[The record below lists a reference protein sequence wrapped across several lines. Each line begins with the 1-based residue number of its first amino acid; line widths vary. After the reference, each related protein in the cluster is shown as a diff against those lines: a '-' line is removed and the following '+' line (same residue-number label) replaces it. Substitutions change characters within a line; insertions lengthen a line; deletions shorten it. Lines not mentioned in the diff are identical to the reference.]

1 MKTEGS
7 MKHLHQRIRDDIEAR
22 IMSGEWAPGYRIP
35 FEHELMAEYG
45 CSRMTVNKVLSTLA
59 ANGLITR
66 RRRAGSVVAEP
77 SNQQAVLQIQDF
89 ALEAARAGIEYRFK
103 ILHRAIEPIDA
114 AAAQRTGQP
123 AGMKML
129 CISTLHVMDD
139 VPQAFEQ
146 RLINL
151 ATVPEA
157 KDEPFKDDPPGTW
170 LLRRVPWT
178 DAEHILRAV
187 NADSAMAKRLQVQT
201 GAACLVL
208 ERRTW
213 QAGAFVTEARI
224 TYPGD
229 RHQLVGTVLTGCLRA
244 CHLRLPLSFPGGQRP
259 SPESIPANIAERS
272 GHGSLVPERS
282 CLWIPGSAARPRND
296 SRNDSVV
303 RSTRHGRLVPVMTP
317 LSIAALFGSGSP
329 AQGR

>member
-1 MKTEGS
+1 

-22 IMSGEWAPGYRIP
+22 IMSGDWPPGHRIP

-77 SNQQAVLQIQDF
+77 STQQAVLEIQDF
-89 ALEAARAGIEYRFK
+89 ALQAARAGIVYRFK
-103 ILHRAIEPIDA
+103 ILQRSVERIDA
-114 AAAQRTGQP
+114 AAAQRTGLK
-123 AGMKML
+123 AGTEML
-129 CISTLHVMDD
+129 GVATLHLMDE
-139 VPQAFEQ
+139 VPHAYEQ

-157 KDEPFKDDPPGTW
+157 EEERFRTDPPGTW

-178 DAEHILRAV
+178 DAEHIVRAT
-187 NADSAMAKRLQVQT
+187 NADSALARWLHIQK

-224 TYPGD
+224 TYPGE
-229 RHQLVGTVLTGCLRA
+229 RHHLVGR
-244 CHLRLPLSFPGGQRP
+244 F
-259 SPESIPANIAERS
+259 SPTA
-272 GHGSLVPERS
+272 
-282 CLWIPGSAARPRND
+282 
-296 SRNDSVV
+296 
-303 RSTRHGRLVPVMTP
+303 
-317 LSIAALFGSGSP
+317 
-329 AQGR
+329 

>member
-1 MKTEGS
+1 

-22 IMSGEWAPGYRIP
+22 IMSGEWPPGHRIP

-45 CSRMTVNKVLSTLA
+45 CSRMTVNTVLSTLA

-77 SNQQAVLQIQDF
+77 GTQQAVLQIQDF
-89 ALEAARAGIEYRFK
+89 ALEAARAGIVYRFK
-103 ILHRAIEPIDA
+103 ILQRSIEPIDA
-114 AAAQRTGQP
+114 AAAQRTGQST
-123 AGMKML
+123 GTKML
-129 CISTLHVMDD
+129 TVSTLHLMDE
-139 VPQAFEQ
+139 VPEAYEQ

-157 KDEPFKDDPPGTW
+157 RDEPFADDPPGTW

-178 DAEHILRAV
+178 DAEHIVRAV
-187 NADSAMAKRLQVQT
+187 NADSTMAKRLHIET
-201 GAACLVL
+201 GTACLVL

-229 RHQLVGTVLTGCLRA
+229 RHRLVGR
-244 CHLRLPLSFPGGQRP
+244 F
-259 SPESIPANIAERS
+259 SPVA
-272 GHGSLVPERS
+272 
-282 CLWIPGSAARPRND
+282 
-296 SRNDSVV
+296 
-303 RSTRHGRLVPVMTP
+303 
-317 LSIAALFGSGSP
+317 
-329 AQGR
+329 

>member
-1 MKTEGS
+1 
-7 MKHLHQRIRDDIEAR
+7 
-22 IMSGEWAPGYRIP
+22 MSGEWPPGHRVP

-45 CSRMTVNKVLSTLA
+45 CSRMTVNKVLSALA

-77 SNQQAVLQIQDF
+77 STERAVLEIQDF
-89 ALEAARAGIEYRFK
+89 ALEAARVGTVYRFR
-103 ILHRAIEPIDA
+103 ILRRTVEPLDA
-114 AAAQRTGQP
+114 AGAQRTGLP
-123 AGMKML
+123 AGTEML
-129 CISTLHVMDD
+129 CVTTLHLMDG
-139 VPQAFEQ
+139 VPEAYEQ

-157 KDEPFKDDPPGTW
+157 RDEHFESDPPGTW

-178 DAEHILRAV
+178 DAEHIVRAV
-187 NADSAMAKRLQVQT
+187 NADGQLAKQLHIQT

-229 RHQLVGTVLTGCLRA
+229 RHHLVGR
-244 CHLRLPLSFPGGQRP
+244 F
-259 SPESIPANIAERS
+259 SPVS
-272 GHGSLVPERS
+272 
-282 CLWIPGSAARPRND
+282 
-296 SRNDSVV
+296 
-303 RSTRHGRLVPVMTP
+303 
-317 LSIAALFGSGSP
+317 
-329 AQGR
+329 

>member
-1 MKTEGS
+1 
-7 MKHLHQRIRDDIEAR
+7 MKHLYQRIRDDIEAR
-22 IMSGEWAPGYRIP
+22 IMSGEWPPGHRIP

-77 SNQQAVLQIQDF
+77 STQQAVLEIQDF
-89 ALEAARAGIEYRFK
+89 ALEAARAGTVYRFK
-103 ILHRAIEPIDA
+103 ILRRGVEPIDI
-114 AAAQRTGQP
+114 AAAQRTGMP
-123 AGMKML
+123 AGAEML
-129 CISTLHVMDD
+129 HITTLHLMDG
-139 VPQAFEQ
+139 VPGAYEQ

-151 ATVPEA
+151 ETVPEA
-157 KDEPFKDDPPGTW
+157 GNEEFVNDPPGTW

-178 DAEHILRAV
+178 DAEHIVRAIS
-187 NADSAMAKRLQVQT
+187 ADSALARHLHIKT

-229 RHQLVGTVLTGCLRA
+229 RHHLVGR
-244 CHLRLPLSFPGGQRP
+244 F
-259 SPESIPANIAERS
+259 SPA
-272 GHGSLVPERS
+272 
-282 CLWIPGSAARPRND
+282 
-296 SRNDSVV
+296 
-303 RSTRHGRLVPVMTP
+303 TQ
-317 LSIAALFGSGSP
+317 GSGTSS
-329 AQGR
+329 

>member
-1 MKTEGS
+1 LKKDTSG

-22 IMSGEWAPGYRIP
+22 IMSGEWPPGHRIP
-35 FEHELMAEYG
+35 FEHELMADYG

-66 RRRAGSVVAEP
+66 RRRAGTVVAEP
-77 SNQQAVLQIQDF
+77 SSQQAVLQIQDF
-89 ALEAARAGIEYRFK
+89 ALEALRAGIEYRFK
-103 ILHRAIEPIDA
+103 ILHRSVEPIDA
-114 AAAQRTGQP
+114 AAAQRTGLA
-123 AGMKML
+123 AGMEML
-129 CISTLHVMDD
+129 CVSTLHVMDD

-157 KDEPFKDDPPGTW
+157 DKETFKNDPPGTW

-178 DAEHILRAV
+178 DAEHIVRAV
-187 NADSAMAKRLQVQT
+187 NADSTMAKRLQIQT
-201 GAACLVL
+201 GTACLVL

-229 RHQLVGTVLTGCLRA
+229 RHQLVGR
-244 CHLRLPLSFPGGQRP
+244 F
-259 SPESIPANIAERS
+259 SPVS
-272 GHGSLVPERS
+272 
-282 CLWIPGSAARPRND
+282 
-296 SRNDSVV
+296 
-303 RSTRHGRLVPVMTP
+303 
-317 LSIAALFGSGSP
+317 
-329 AQGR
+329 

>member
-1 MKTEGS
+1 
-7 MKHLHQRIRDDIEAR
+7 MKHLHQRIRDDIEAK
-22 IMSGEWAPGYRIP
+22 IMSGEWPPGHRIP

-66 RRRAGSVVAEP
+66 RRRAGTVVAEP
-77 SNQQAVLQIQDF
+77 SSQQAVLQIQDF
-89 ALEAARAGIEYRFK
+89 ALEAVRAGVEYRFR
-103 ILHRAIEPIDA
+103 ILQRSIEPIDA
-114 AAAQRTGQP
+114 AAAQRTGLP
-123 AGMKML
+123 AGTRML
-129 CISTLHVMDD
+129 CLSTLHVMDE

-157 KDEPFKDDPPGTW
+157 DKEAFEDDPPGTW

-178 DAEHILRAV
+178 DAEHIVRAV
-187 NADSAMAKRLQVQT
+187 NADGTMAKRLRIQT
-201 GAACLVL
+201 RTACLML

-229 RHQLVGTVLTGCLRA
+229 RHQLVGR
-244 CHLRLPLSFPGGQRP
+244 F
-259 SPESIPANIAERS
+259 SPVA
-272 GHGSLVPERS
+272 
-282 CLWIPGSAARPRND
+282 
-296 SRNDSVV
+296 
-303 RSTRHGRLVPVMTP
+303 
-317 LSIAALFGSGSP
+317 
-329 AQGR
+329 